1 MPRDV
6 ISKHGLKFRFR
17 ISGHT
22 FIISVG
28 EERLGLVDL
37 PWEILSLIS
46 IIAQVIIEMGAFWLI
61 QKCVISRHNILTR
74 GDYGRNVNLQRG
86 CLAFCQCF
94 RGSDERDSKKKRAIA
109 KSTKDAIELGG
120 TLFKKKIWFFFCL
133 FNWVNLPNSFLILI
147 RVITTTVP
155 QYAQCFLYLYNRI
168 RKYLN
173 NYTNK
178 IIRPRLSERCWIIH
192 SATSLRLFNNV
203 DFAFGE

>member
-1 MPRDV
+1 
-6 ISKHGLKFRFR
+6 
-17 ISGHT
+17 
-22 FIISVG
+22 
-28 EERLGLVDL
+28 
-37 PWEILSLIS
+37 
-46 IIAQVIIEMGAFWLI
+46 MGALWLME
-61 QKCVISRHNILTR
+61 KCIISRHSHLTR

-94 RGSDERDSKKKRAIA
+94 RGSDERDSKKKTIA

-120 TLFKKKIWFFFCL
+120 THFKKEIWFFCL

-168 RKYLN
+168 GKYLN
-173 NYTNK
+173 NYTNT

>member
-46 IIAQVIIEMGAFWLI
+46 IITQVIIEMGAFWLI
-61 QKCVISRHNILTR
+61 QKCVISRHNLLTR

-94 RGSDERDSKKKRAIA
+94 RGSDERDSKKKNNC
-109 KSTKDAIELGG
+109 EEH
-120 TLFKKKIWFFFCL
+120 KICYWIRRNTFQKEDMNFLCL

-155 QYAQCFLYLYNRI
+155 QYARCFLYLYNRI

-178 IIRPRLSERCWIIH
+178 IIRPRLRERCWIIH